1 MARDAGKSTVPKA
14 EAAGDGSSV
23 KGVES
28 CYNTRSLRSLRK
40 QAQTSSDSS
49 SDKNVERTE
58 KYCNG
63 RHFTRQLAQQQA
75 DKNKEEHKEDK
86 VIPVIRSLR
95 NRNIAPSTE
104 HLHEQSGDV
113 EVRRSCRIR
122 TCRYSTMN
130 QSVLFDKLITNT
142 AEAVLQK
149 MDDMKKMRRQRMKKL
164 EDLGVFNETEES
176 NLTMYTRG
184 KRKAIQQA
192 DEETTDNQDGSV
204 ESSEEGEEQEDDD
217 GEDEEDDED
226 EEEDG
231 EEDNQKRYY
240 LRQRKATV
248 YYQAPLEKPRHQRK
262 PNMFYSGPASPARP
276 RYRLS
281 SSGPRSPYCKRMN
294 RRRHAIHSSDSTSS
308 SSSSEDECFER
319 RRKRNR
325 NRAIN
330 RCDLIVLAACPVTLQ
345 L

>member
-1 MARDAGKSTVPKA
+1 MADISQ
-14 EAAGDGSSV
+14 GSWLNSRLI
-23 KGVES
+23 K
-28 CYNTRSLRSLRK
+28 
-40 QAQTSSDSS
+40 
-49 SDKNVERTE
+49 
-58 KYCNG
+58 
-63 RHFTRQLAQQQA
+63 
-75 DKNKEEHKEDK
+75 KEECQEDK
-86 VIPVIRSLR
+86 AIPVIRSLR

-248 YYQAPLEKPRHQRK
+248 YYQAPLENLVTRE
-262 PNMFYSGPASPARP
+262 SPTCFIVAQLLLQDQDTGC
-276 RYRLS
+276 RLQ
-281 SSGPRSPYCKRMN
+281 
-294 RRRHAIHSSDSTSS
+294 
-308 SSSSEDECFER
+308 
-319 RRKRNR
+319 
-325 NRAIN
+325 
-330 RCDLIVLAACPVTLQ
+330 DLEVPIVNE
-345 L
+345 